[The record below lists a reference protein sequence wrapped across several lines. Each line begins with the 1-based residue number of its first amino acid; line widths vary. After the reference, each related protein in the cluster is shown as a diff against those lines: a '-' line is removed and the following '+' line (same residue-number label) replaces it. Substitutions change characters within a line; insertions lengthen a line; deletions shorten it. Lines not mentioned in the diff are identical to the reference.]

1 MTKFNKA
8 VLILRMV
15 TLMLFLAVLTGC
27 WQTGNHYL
35 SGNKAIKLQ
44 QNELAP
50 YQGWLIQD
58 EALARILEAAEQ
70 CQKVKP

>member
-1 MTKFNKA
+1 MMTFSRA
-8 VLILRMV
+8 GLILRMV
-15 TLMLFLAVLTGC
+15 TMTLFLAVLTGC
-27 WQTGNHYL
+27 WQTDNHYL
-35 SGNKAIKLQ
+35 TGNKAIKLQ
-44 QNELAP
+44 QSELAP